1 MRQFTLA
8 AAGATLAV
16 LLSSATVMAQAYND
30 DNKGWNRGGILT
42 TNTAG
47 HEPRCFRAYGDKQDQ
62 YTGPQLQGS
71 SDAATHSWQNF
82 WGPCANLQ
90 GAAKGQ
96 KAAKR

>member
-42 TNTAG
+42 TDTAG
-47 HEPRCFRAYGDKQDQ
+47 KNEMCFRAYGDKQGV
-62 YTGPQLQGS
+62 YTGPVLQGR
-71 SDAATHSWQNF
+71 SDAATHGWQNF
-82 WGPCANLQ
+82 WGHCSNLP
-90 GAAKGQ
+90 GAPQGQ